1 MRGELG
7 EIWEKCERA
16 GRGLG
21 GGAKPGLVWPG
32 GWGAGSPP
40 GKEGLGVVDK
50 LLELLFVKIN
60 CLNLTL
66 RK

>member
-7 EIWEKCERA
+7 EIWEKCEKS

-21 GGAKPGLVWPG
+21 GGAKPGLG
-32 GWGAGSPP
+32 GRAAGVLAPRLR
-40 GKEGLGVVDK
+40 KEELGVVGVS
-50 LLELLFVKIN
+50 LELLFVKIN

>member
-21 GGAKPGLVWPG
+21 GGAKPGLDG
-32 GWGAGSPP
+32 RAAGVLAPRLR
-40 GKEGLGVVDK
+40 KEGLGVVDM
-50 LLELLFVKIN
+50 LLEFLFVKIN

>member
-1 MRGELG
+1 MG

-32 GWGAGSPP
+32 GWGIACSPP
-40 GKEGLGVVDK
+40 GKEELGVVGVS
-50 LLELLFVKIN
+50 LAHL
-60 CLNLTL
+60 
-66 RK
+66 

>member
-7 EIWEKCERA
+7 EIWEKCERP

-32 GWGAGSPP
+32 GWGWLVPSPWK
-40 GKEGLGVVDK
+40 GGTGGGWCVVGA
-50 LLELLFVKIN
+50 FVKIY

-66 RK
+66 